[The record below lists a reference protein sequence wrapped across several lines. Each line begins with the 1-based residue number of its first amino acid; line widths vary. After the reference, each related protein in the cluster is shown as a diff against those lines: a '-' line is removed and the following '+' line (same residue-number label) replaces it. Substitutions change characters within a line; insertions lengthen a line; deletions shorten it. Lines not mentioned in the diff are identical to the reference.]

1 MAQHKDKIQ
10 AFIDDIKGSASE
22 AMKEA
27 KSNIAKE
34 LNDPAN
40 MMKAAQL
47 ASKAQEQA
55 KKLETA
61 E

>member
-10 AFIDDIKGSASE
+10 AFIDDVKGSASDALKE
-22 AMKEA
+22 GKNAAM
-27 KSNIAKE
+27 KE

-47 ASKAQEQA
+47 ANKVQSKAAEF
-55 KKLETA
+55 ETTN
-61 E
+61 